1 MVGLTSFFSQTLST
15 DAYQSRLSTI
25 RKSVRQYP
33 LENQNASGVS
43 NSTRNIGSASR
54 NAHANGLTQA
64 VKNIGQANAMIETT
78 ANTLRQVIT
87 ALTRMRALTVQAGLG
102 TQTSA
107 ERKILN
113 VEFEGLKGEIQAL
126 STSAMWRDKNLL
138 DGSLGAVSFQVGSQ
152 ESQKVQITFA
162 DINTDFGAK
171 ETSQAGIDSTSAGDL
186 DVFTNLAT
194 TNASTILGDE
204 AIDLAAQ
211 VVTGSAQSTT
221 LGYVDTAIKRVSLHQ
236 NSLAD
241 TKDQLAHHAQV
252 LERNASI
259 TKQAAI
265 RFDRQDNA
273 WEIAQLTRT
282 QILQQAGSAKLT
294 QANQSVESVA
304 SLLKEYP

>member
-1 MVGLTSFFSQTLST
+1 MGSTSFFAHTLASH
-15 DAYQSRLSTI
+15 AYQSRLSTI
-25 RKSVRQYP
+25 RKSVNQYS
-33 LENQNASGVS
+33 LANQNTADTS
-43 NSTRNIGSASR
+43 NSIRNTGSASR
-54 NAHANGLTQA
+54 NAYANGLTQA

-78 ANTLRQVIT
+78 ANTLRQVTT
-87 ALTRMRALTVQAGLG
+87 ALTRMRALTVQAGLD

-113 VEFEGLKGEIQAL
+113 VEFGSLKEEIQTL

-152 ESQKVQITFA
+152 ENQKMQITFA
-162 DINTDFGAK
+162 DINTDFGTS
-171 ETSQAGIDSTSAGDL
+171 EMSQAGIDATSAGDL

-204 AIDLAAQ
+204 TIDLAAQ

-236 NSLAD
+236 TSLTD
-241 TKDQLAHHAQV
+241 TKDQLAHHAQS
-252 LERNASI
+252 LERSARI
-259 TKQAAI
+259 TEKAAA
-265 RFDRQDNA
+265 RFVRQDNA

-282 QILQQAGSAKLT
+282 QILQQAGAVKLI
-294 QANQSVESVA
+294 QANQSADSVA
-304 SLLKEYP
+304 SLLRDSP

>member
-1 MVGLTSFFSQTLST
+1 MGLTSFFSQTLST

-33 LENQNASGVS
+33 LGSQHGSGAS

-54 NAHANGLTQA
+54 NAYANGLTQA
-64 VKNIGQANAMIETT
+64 VKNISQANAMIETT
-78 ANTLRQVIT
+78 ENTLRQVTT
-87 ALTRMRALTVQAGLG
+87 ALTRMRALTVQAGLV

-107 ERKILN
+107 ERNILN
-113 VEFEGLKGEIQAL
+113 VEFESLKEDIQAL

-152 ESQKVQITFA
+152 ENQKVQITFA
-162 DINTDFGAK
+162 DINTDFGITEA
-171 ETSQAGIDSTSAGDL
+171 SQAGIDATTSADL

-194 TNASTILGDE
+194 TNASMILGDE
-204 AIDLAAQ
+204 TIDLATQ
-211 VVTGSAQSTT
+211 VITGSAQSTT

-241 TKDQLAHHAQV
+241 TKDQLAHHARG

-265 RFDRQDNA
+265 RFDRQDSA
-273 WEIAQLTRT
+273 WEVAQLTRT
-282 QILQQAGSAKLT
+282 QILQQAGAAKLT